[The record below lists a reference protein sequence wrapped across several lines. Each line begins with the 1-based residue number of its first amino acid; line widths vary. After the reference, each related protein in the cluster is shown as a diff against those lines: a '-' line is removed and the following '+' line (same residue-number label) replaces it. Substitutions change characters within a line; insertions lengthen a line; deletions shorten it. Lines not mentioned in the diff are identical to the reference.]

1 MIESETGIYKNGHSV
16 KIFCRLRRSL
26 HHSASLFISVTL
38 VTLSQILLGNDPRQ
52 SELQL
57 EANVHTLDL
66 WTCYEHEVNFH
77 TLMGPIMSMK
87 PE

>member
-1 MIESETGIYKNGHSV
+1 MIESETGVYKNGDSA

-38 VTLSQILLGNDPRQ
+38 VTLSQILLGNDPWQ
-52 SELQL
+52 SELQH
-57 EANVHTLDL
+57 EVDVHTLDL

-77 TLMGPIMSMK
+77 TLM
-87 PE
+87 

>member
-1 MIESETGIYKNGHSV
+1 MIESETGVYKNGDSA

-38 VTLSQILLGNDPRQ
+38 VTLSQILLGNDPWQ
-52 SELQL
+52 SELL
-57 EANVHTLDL
+57 HEVDVHTLDL

-77 TLMGPIMSMK
+77 TLM
-87 PE
+87 